1 MSEVAAPDF
10 TYRIELNG
18 SVPSQI
24 TVRMGRTKPKTLVT
38 LPRPAEDVSLVPAIA
53 TAILEHHFQATAQ
66 QTSEA
71 SAAERAHRYRKALSR
86 VISAR
91 LTRATKAATLRT
103 ADIANSILKYVISPP
118 VDHWIERY
126 TVPSESSDR
135 KYTVGKKDDGTWGCT
150 CPRYKFH
157 HVECKHIQAVQA
169 HPGWYPHCPED
180 G

>member
-1 MSEVAAPDF
+1 
-10 TYRIELNG
+10 
-18 SVPSQI
+18 
-24 TVRMGRTKPKTLVT
+24 
-38 LPRPAEDVSLVPAIA
+38 
-53 TAILEHHFQATAQ
+53 
-66 QTSEA
+66 
-71 SAAERAHRYRKALSR
+71 

-91 LTRATKAATLRT
+91 LSRATKAATLRT
-103 ADIANSILKYVISPP
+103 AGIANSILKYVISPP

-157 HVECKHIQAVQA
+157 HEECKHIQAVQA
-169 HPGWYPHCPED
+169 HPGWYPYYPED